1 MHARF
6 STLILAAALALAA
19 TESAWAVGRFV
30 YVDGNVQVRSAAGVA
45 RAVRAGDQI
54 NERETVLVG
63 EGRAQMRFDDSGWI
77 ALQPRTVFE
86 VKQHESREDG
96 NTLFSLL
103 KGSLRA
109 VTGILTDRRPGR
121 YRMET
126 PTATIGIRGTSFV
139 VTYCAASCNLPD
151 GLYVTGG
158 DGTIFVRNGFGEID
172 LSRGRTAYVATANTP
187 PRESD
192 VKPVAEFTQ
201 TVTTQTVSA
210 ASSVSAGELRPGN
223 FLYSSGTGGFVEPFE
238 LRNVTSFGLAGAISG
253 TVSGQASG
261 VFNGVFESGSGSSLP
276 GADAGGG
283 ASGTITGGT
292 LTVAFDALQRPFNVT
307 IQASDGARVSATALN
322 VPEIAQNDG
331 ILFWGRW
338 VNATFN
344 FDLQDPTHDGGPA
357 TVNASATVNGYLHY
371 LIGMPSASV
380 PVSGTA
386 TYSLVG
392 GAGST
397 SQAGTVGSGIVSG
410 SLIAN
415 FGANSVSTSGI
426 TVSHGGIYTVS
437 GGVAGLS
444 LKDGHRASFGTGNL
458 PGITGTASGPT
469 GSHKFEYSGFFA
481 GAGAPTA
488 PSRAGIGWIIN
499 RPDPIVGVSG
509 FRCTSGC

>member
-6 STLILAAALALAA
+6 STLILTAALALAA

-30 YVDGNVQVRSAAGVA
+30 YVDGNVQVRNAAGVV

-54 NERETVLVG
+54 NEQETVLVG
-63 EGRAQMRFDDSGWI
+63 EGRAQMRFDDGGWI

-86 VKQHESREDG
+86 VKQHESRDDG
-96 NTLFSLL
+96 NTLFSLI
-103 KGSLRA
+103 KGSARA
-109 VTGILTDRRPGR
+109 VTGILSDRRPAR
-121 YRMET
+121 YRLET

-139 VTYCAASCNLPD
+139 VTYCVASCNVPD

-172 LSRGRTAYVATANTP
+172 LSRGRTAYVANANTP
-187 PRESD
+187 PRESN
-192 VKPVAEFTQ
+192 VQPVAEVTQ
-201 TVTTQTVSA
+201 TVTTHTVSA
-210 ASSVSAGELRPGN
+210 ASSSSPGELRPGN
-223 FLYSSGTGGFVEPFE
+223 FLYSSGTGGFVAPFE
-238 LRNVTSFGLAGAISG
+238 LRNLTSFGLAGAISG
-253 TVSGQASG
+253 TVSGRAAG
-261 VFNGVFESGSGSSLP
+261 VINGVMESGSGTSSA
-276 GADAGGG
+276 GAGFFGG

-292 LTVAFDALQRPFNVT
+292 VTLALDASQRPFNVT
-307 IQASDGARVSATALN
+307 IQGSDGARISATALS

-344 FDLQDPTHDGGPA
+344 FDLNDPTHPA
-357 TVNASATVNGYLHY
+357 TANGSATISGYLHY
-371 LIGMPSASV
+371 LIGLPTASV

-392 GAGST
+392 GTGST
-397 SQAGTVGSGIVSG
+397 AQSGTVGSGIVSG

-426 TVSHGGIYTVS
+426 RVSHGGTYSVS
-437 GGVAGLS
+437 GGVARLESGN
-444 LKDGHRASFGTGNL
+444 RASFSTGNAL
-458 PGITGTASGPT
+458 GVAGTASGPT
-469 GSHKFEYSGFFA
+469 GSHPFRFDGFFA

-488 PSRAGIGWIIN
+488 PSRAGIGWKID
-499 RPDPIVGVSG
+499 RPDPIVGASG
-509 FRCTSGC
+509 FRCASGC

>member
-6 STLILAAALALAA
+6 STLILAAALALAV
-19 TESAWAVGRFV
+19 TEPAWAVGRFI
-30 YVDGNVQVRSAAGVA
+30 YVDGNVQVRNAAGVV

-54 NERETVLVG
+54 NQQETVLVG
-63 EGRAQMRFDDSGWI
+63 EGRAQMRFDDGGWI

-86 VKQHESREDG
+86 VKQHENREDG
-96 NTLFSLL
+96 NMLFSLI
-103 KGSLRA
+103 KGSARA
-109 VTGILTDRRPGR
+109 VTGIFTDRRPDG

-126 PTATIGIRGTSFV
+126 PNAVIGIRGTSFLV
-139 VTYCAASCNLPD
+139 SYCVASCNVPD

-158 DGTIFVRNGFGEID
+158 DGTIFVRNGIGEID
-172 LSRGRTAYVATANTP
+172 LSRGRTAYVANPNTS

-192 VKPVAEFTQ
+192 VKPVAEVTQ

-223 FLYSSGTGGFVEPFE
+223 FLYSSGTGGFVAPFE
-238 LRNVTSFGLAGAISG
+238 FRNVTSFGLAAAISG
-253 TVSGQASG
+253 TASGQASG
-261 VFNGVFESGSGSSLP
+261 VINGVMESGSGTAS
-276 GADAGGG
+276 GAAAGG
-283 ASGTITGGT
+283 ASATITGGT
-292 LTVAFDALQRPFNVT
+292 VTLTLDALQRPFSVT
-307 IQASDGARVSATALN
+307 VQAHDGARASATALN

-338 VNATFN
+338 MNATFN
-344 FDLQDPTHDGGPA
+344 FDLNDPAQPA
-357 TVNASATVNGYLHY
+357 TANGSATINGYLHY
-371 LIGMPSASV
+371 LIGLPMASV

-392 GAGST
+392 GTGST
-397 SQAGTVGSGIVSG
+397 SPSGTVGSGIVSG

-426 TVSHGGIYTVS
+426 SVSHGGTYTVS
-437 GGVAGLS
+437 GGVARLESGN
-444 LKDGHRASFGTGNL
+444 RASFSTGNPL
-458 PGITGTASGPT
+458 GVAGTASGPT
-469 GSHKFEYSGFFA
+469 GSHPFVFGGFFA

-488 PSRAGIGWIIN
+488 PSRAGIGWKID

-509 FRCTSGC
+509 FRCASGC